1 MSGDLDNSMLRGV
14 NTTTRDTESGRK
26 KNHSL
31 KQDYTKRGPANYFG
45 KGRLVNGQWWPSRL
59 CALRDGAHGQSEA
72 GIHGEAGKGA
82 YSIVVASSRYDYD
95 DKDHG
100 EV

>member
-1 MSGDLDNSMLRGV
+1 MSGNLDNSILRGV
-14 NTTTRDTESGRK
+14 NTTTRDAESGGKRTY
-26 KNHSL
+26 SL
-31 KQDYTKRGPANYFG
+31 KQDYTEKLSANYFG

-82 YSIVVASSRYDYD
+82 YSIVVAGSRYD